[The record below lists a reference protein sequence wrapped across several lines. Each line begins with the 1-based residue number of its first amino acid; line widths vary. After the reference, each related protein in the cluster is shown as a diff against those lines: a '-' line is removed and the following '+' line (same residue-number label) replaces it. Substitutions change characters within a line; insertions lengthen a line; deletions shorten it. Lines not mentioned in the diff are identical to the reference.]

1 VNLVWVKRTKDL
13 FAAFIVGNGVLDLIA
28 PCERY
33 SLWSLA
39 RASAGRR

>member
-1 VNLVWVKRTKDL
+1 MWVKRTKDL
-13 FAAFIVGNGVLDLIA
+13 FAAFIVGIGMLDLIA